1 MPLPLR
7 WDSRTCMCSNLS
19 RDRIRSKPTM
29 IFKPPW
35 EPYNERIK
43 QGEGKGRKR
52 IKRENW
58 LCETASLC
66 KQAKWPMVILDR
78 SRWLED
84 FGETRNFWTR
94 FRPRDWEAIL
104 RLSEEKD
111 LVYKFEYGSSA
122 YQIIVMPVEW
132 SVFLFPFAFTNNA
145 CGQSVPESC
154 RTCSMRNNFETPK
167 NTIGIM
173 NRWGARAST
182 FKLAGLMDI

>member
-43 QGEGKGRKR
+43 QGEEKGRKR

-111 LVYKFEYGSSA
+111 LVYKFWIWVERLSDYSNASWVIGFSFSLCL
-122 YQIIVMPVEW
+122 YQQCLW
-132 SVFLFPFAFTNNA
+132 SIRSWVL
-145 CGQSVPESC
+145 QD
-154 RTCSMRNNFETPK
+154 M
-167 NTIGIM
+167 
-173 NRWGARAST
+173 
-182 FKLAGLMDI
+182 